1 MKSLIKIYLLMSYIS
16 SNISLSISSPS
27 NEREPSKIKVNGIDP
42 SRDDLFQYMKENFS
56 PDISTKS
63 YHESIKSSS
72 KSKREQNSD
81 GPHHR
86 EKRFIWITKE
96 KRIVLPPG
104 TQLVL
109 TPTLG
114 KTSLYLINLHH
125 PITY

>member
-1 MKSLIKIYLLMSYIS
+1 MSYIS

-27 NEREPSKIKVNGIDP
+27 NEREPLEIKVNGIDP
-42 SRDDLFQYMKENFS
+42 SRDHLFQYMKENFS
-56 PDISTKS
+56 PDIGTKS
-63 YHESIKSSS
+63 YHESIHSSS
-72 KSKREQNSD
+72 KSKRERNSD

-114 KTSLYLINLHH
+114 KKSLYFINLCYR
-125 PITY
+125 IAY